1 MEKSVFI
8 DTVELYVNIGDSRFV
23 SLQDLALEKEEG
35 LSPDDRQIYFFD
47 TDKPFVLENEY
58 YDSQFYAMDFKELTE
73 TFKANNQK
81 IYKGNV
87 YINIPFNIH
96 YINEVF
102 NNIKENIE
110 TLDEN
115 TYLECF
121 TPMIDSY
128 IDMDKKMEQKD
139 NKGRLTQPSFVVL
152 SDIDNLTKTELCE
165 GLTTYQAQQR
175 IDKMLKEDS
184 FLDKIA
190 EDSLDDLKAM

>member
-87 YINIPFNIH
+87 YINIPFNIN

-102 NNIKENIE
+102 NNIKENTE

-121 TPMIDSY
+121 APMIDAY

-139 NKGRLTQPSFVVL
+139 NKGRVTQPSFVVI
-152 SDIDNLTKTELCE
+152 SDVENLTKTELCE
-165 GLTTYQAQQR
+165 GLTTYQAQQK